1 MKGYTS
7 IAPAQLDE
15 SAFRLI
21 GTDWMLVT
29 AGTKES
35 FNTMTASWGGLGVLW
50 NKNVSFIFIRPQRY
64 TFEFVERA
72 DGYTLSFF
80 DERHRSALQ
89 YCGAHSG
96 REVNKVEKT
105 GLTPVFT
112 DSGSVGFEEARLILE
127 CGKLYWQDLD
137 PAHFLDPDI
146 EKNYSKGDYH
156 RMYIGE
162 VLSCLVKK

>member
-7 IAPAQLDE
+7 IAPAKLDE
-15 SAFRLI
+15 SVFRLI

-72 DGYTLSFF
+72 DTYTLSFF
-80 DERHRSALQ
+80 GEEHRKALQ

-96 REVNKVEKT
+96 REVNKIEKT
-105 GLTPVFT
+105 GLTPAFT
-112 DSGSVGFEEARLILE
+112 DKESVFLAEARLVLE
-127 CGKLYWQDLD
+127 CEKIYWQDLD

-162 VLSCLVKK
+162 VISCLLKK

>member
-1 MKGYTS
+1 MKGYAS
-7 IAPAQLDE
+7 IAPAKLDE
-15 SAFRLI
+15 SVFRLI
-21 GTDWMLVT
+21 GADWMLVT
-29 AGTKES
+29 AGTKDS

-72 DGYTLSFF
+72 DAYTLSFF
-80 DERHRSALQ
+80 GEEHRKALQ

-96 REVNKVEKT
+96 RDVNKVEKT
-105 GLTPVFT
+105 GLTPSFT
-112 DSGSVGFEEARLILE
+112 DNGSVCFEEARLIIE
-127 CGKLYWQDLD
+127 CEKIYWQDLD

-146 EKNYSKGDYH
+146 EKNYSKRDYH

-162 VLSCLVKK
+162 VVSCFAKK